1 MSVSLKPLLQLQ
13 EVDLV
18 RDRLVDR
25 KEHLPEKDELASL
38 EGRMKEVEAVISRVG
53 EEQDRVVREIERLE
67 QEAGSIANKIERE
80 ESRMYSGE
88 VVNPKEL
95 SAIQDEVAMFRRQKA
110 PFEEEALELMM
121 RRDELQEE
129 RERLRGELE
138 DLGREADGVRER
150 IEKATAEIDRELE
163 AEDAKRSSL
172 AEPIPPDVLELYE
185 DLRGQKRGIG
195 VGALEDGICTACREQ
210 LSAMQVDQM
219 RRRRREGEH
228 LFRCEHCRRLLV
240 VE

>member
-1 MSVSLKPLLQLQ
+1 MTVSLKPLLDLQ
-13 EVDLV
+13 QVDLT
-18 RDRLVDR
+18 RDRLVER
-25 KEHLPEKDELASL
+25 KEHLPERGELTEL
-38 EGRMKEVEAVISRVG
+38 EGRMKEVEAVIDRVG
-53 EEQDRVVREIERLE
+53 EEQERVVREIDRLE
-67 QEAGSIANKIERE
+67 QEAGIIASKIERE

-110 PFEEEALELMM
+110 PLEEEALDLMM

-129 RERLRGELE
+129 RERLRREVADLE
-138 DLGREADGVRER
+138 REAEGVRER
-150 IEKATAEIDRELE
+150 IEKAVAEIDRELE

-172 AEPIPPDVLELYE
+172 VEPIPSDVLEIYE

-195 VGALEDGICTACREQ
+195 VGALEQGICSACREQ
-210 LSAMQVDQM
+210 LSAMEIDRV
-219 RRRRREGEH
+219 RRQSREGEH